1 MSAKVGRDN
10 YSIKGYTVS
19 HFPGD
24 PSSITVT
31 VAAGGSLGETCGLC
45 GTRSGD
51 LRRADGSIADI
62 TDRTQVEAFTMDY
75 LTPADQQ
82 ALRPIR
88 RECSEY
94 ILVVKYNYMH
104 LLSPASSI
112 IIMCACQTCTHT
124 FSILAGLL
132 RNDTIIGDPLYTAAL
147 TKTDGGPENLCYE
160 VRGSNN
166 QNYNLISDECV
177 NVNALYQAMDN
188 PELGNIMGTIGVRA
202 STNDDRCF
210 NIRVEREGC
219 RALAS
224 DGVMEPAEI
233 DSTFVTGGISVRRYP
248 NRVRISV
255 PNCEQVTLVMW
266 VRCVTRG
273 GQDMLDFVVS
283 RGTNLRP
290 TSHGLLGEIALRV

>member
-1 MSAKVGRDN
+1 M
-10 YSIKGYTVS
+10 
-19 HFPGD
+19 
-24 PSSITVT
+24 
-31 VAAGGSLGETCGLC
+31 
-45 GTRSGD
+45 
-51 LRRADGSIADI
+51 
-62 TDRTQVEAFTMDY
+62 
-75 LTPADQQ
+75 
-82 ALRPIR
+82 
-88 RECSEY
+88 
-94 ILVVKYNYMH
+94 
-104 LLSPASSI
+104 
-112 IIMCACQTCTHT
+112 
-124 FSILAGLL
+124 
-132 RNDTIIGDPLYTAAL
+132 
-147 TKTDGGPENLCYE
+147 
-160 VRGSNN
+160 
-166 QNYNLISDECV
+166 
-177 NVNALYQAMDN
+177 NALYQAMDN

-273 GQDMLDFVVS
+273 GQDMLDFAVS

-290 TSHGLLGEIALRV
+290 TSHGLLGEIVYFRVWCHVTYASLMYRLYKPPLISL